1 MCSMSHAPL
10 PDKDAR
16 GRFQA
21 GNQAGR
27 GNTSAGRH
35 QTLVN
40 QILAKTGGDLSS
52 LVNVLISI
60 AHGEKQDKSTPSI
73 KERLQAIEALMDRAI
88 GKPSVQVNHSSADD
102 IARDLMASR
111 LMLRLLDAQ
120 SDMPPMIDVEPTST
134 IQSLANYQ

>member
-1 MCSMSHAPL
+1 
-10 PDKDAR
+10 
-16 GRFQA
+16 
-21 GNQAGR
+21 
-27 GNTSAGRH
+27 
-35 QTLVN
+35 VN

-120 SDMPPMIDVEPTST
+120 SDMPPMIDAEPTST